1 MTTRAAHLV
10 NLQAEFKKEMMEI
23 YLLLRDESVDPV
35 RKAKMKQ
42 RLTEVENI
50 LISELDEAKGNTEI
64 RRKNLR
70 AEIERETRQRRAAE

>member
-10 NLQAEFKKEMMEI
+10 TLQAEFKKEMAEI

-50 LISELDEAKGNTEI
+50 LLSELDEAKGNTEI

>member
-1 MTTRAAHLV
+1 MTRAAHLV
-10 NLQAEFKKEMMEI
+10 NLQAEFKKEMAEI
-23 YLLLRDESVDPV
+23 YLLLRDDAVDPV
-35 RKAKMKQ
+35 RKIKMKQ

-50 LISELDEAKGNTEI
+50 LLSELDEARGNTEI